1 MRKTGKYKSILK
13 ANLMLEQRFIGNGE
27 SSVLTEEVTF
37 DTTDLDDAIKV
48 INGKNISLRLE
59 DGVDISGVVSTN
71 KNRLFQLSLEV
82 VTDNGSRYGSFYD
95 NKFMF
100 GGNEVVAGSDKPSEA
115 WLKTATKA
123 YRLAEMETYP
133 EKFAEMKTYPEK
145 FAEMKTNPE
154 KFAKY
159 TEKGERPIVIL
170 PPNSNK
176 NDWSEEIR
184 KLKKAGYKWS
194 SGNELNT
201 DKDVTGMPGYTKFP
215 YIIYVNDDN
224 KTVDYRGEHTSFK

>member
-1 MRKTGKYKSILK
+1 MKKNGKFKSILK

-27 SSVLTEEVTF
+27 SSVLTEEVNF

-71 KNRLFQLSLEV
+71 KNRLFQLSFEV
-82 VTDNGSRYGSFYD
+82 VTDSGSKYGSFYD

-100 GGNEVVAGSDKPSEA
+100 GGIDVVAGLDEESKA
-115 WLKTATKA
+115 WLENATKV
-123 YRLAEMETYP
+123 YRLAEM
-133 EKFAEMKTYPEK
+133 KTY
-145 FAEMKTNPE
+145 PE

-170 PPNSNK
+170 NK
-176 NDWSEEIR
+176 NDWSEEIG
-184 KLKKAGYKWS
+184 KLTMAGYKWS
-194 SGNELNT
+194 SSNELNS
-201 DKDVTGMPGYTKFP
+201 DKGVTGMSNYVKFP

>member
-82 VTDNGSRYGSFYD
+82 VTDNGSRYGDRKS
-95 NKFMF
+95 
-100 GGNEVVAGSDKPSEA
+100 VV
-115 WLKTATKA
+115 
-123 YRLAEMETYP
+123 
-133 EKFAEMKTYPEK
+133 
-145 FAEMKTNPE
+145 
-154 KFAKY
+154 
-159 TEKGERPIVIL
+159 
-170 PPNSNK
+170 
-176 NDWSEEIR
+176 
-184 KLKKAGYKWS
+184 
-194 SGNELNT
+194 
-201 DKDVTGMPGYTKFP
+201 
-215 YIIYVNDDN
+215 
-224 KTVDYRGEHTSFK
+224 

>member
-48 INGKNISLRLE
+48 INGKNVSLTLE
-59 DGVDISGVVSTN
+59 DGVVISGVTSTH
-71 KNRLFQLSLEV
+71 KNRLFQLSIELK
-82 VTDNGSRYGSFYD
+82 TNNGSRYGSFYD

-123 YRLAEMETYP
+123 YRLAEM
-133 EKFAEMKTYPEK
+133 KTY
-145 FAEMKTNPE
+145 PE

-170 PPNSNK
+170 NK
-176 NDWSEEIR
+176 DDWSTEIG
-184 KLKKAGYKWS
+184 KLTMAGYKWS
-194 SGNELNT
+194 SNNELNS
-201 DKDVTGMPGYTKFP
+201 DKGVTGMSNYVKFP

>member
-13 ANLMLEQRFIGNGE
+13 ANLMLEQRFIGKGE
-27 SSVLTEEVTF
+27 SSVLTEEVNS
-37 DTTDLDDAIKV
+37 DTTDLDDAIKALD
-48 INGKNISLRLE
+48 GKTVSFRLE
-59 DGVDISGVVSTN
+59 DGVVISGDTSTN
-71 KNRLFQLSLEV
+71 KNSLFQLKLEV
-82 VTDNGSRYGSFYD
+82 VTNNGSRYGSFYD
-95 NKFMF
+95 NKFRF
-100 GGNEVVAGSDKPSEA
+100 GGNEVEAGLDKESND
-115 WLKTATKA
+115 WLKNATKA
-123 YRLAEMETYP
+123 YRL
-133 EKFAEMKTYPEK
+133 AEMKTYPEK
-145 FAEMKTNPE
+145 FAN
-154 KFAKY
+154 Y

-224 KTVDYRGEHTSFK
+224 KTVDYRGEHTLFK